1 MSGFKDTALILSK
14 RNLKHGKPVEERF
27 ASLRSW
33 SKVAPLLAS
42 LIAPITSL
50 LDIPALT
57 VCSTILNFPEVHA
70 HAFFGWQ
77 QHWYTKD
84 GAEQP
89 DFTASLVLSA
99 IGLAFNLLANALI
112 VMRFSANAS
121 YWKLATQLSLVCWI
135 VKVSF
140 MHLQYVW
147 M

>member
-1 MSGFKDTALILSK
+1 MVKGRSVAGISHSPHYEFVRYTGFDGVFHPFL
-14 RNLKHGKPVEERF
+14 F
-27 ASLRSW
+27 AGG
-33 SKVAPLLAS
+33 VA
-42 LIAPITSL
+42 
-50 LDIPALT
+50 
-57 VCSTILNFPEVHA
+57 CSC
-70 HAFFGWQ
+70 FFGWQ